1 MENNIGILRQ
11 SFFPDILF
19 QRVKSNHTIT
29 IEMINREY
37 KYNFSPGL
45 FQIVTIKLDSAAQ
58 SYNSNVRFLEEKVE
72 QIISTHLTK
81 YCYDM
86 GCYIEDSI
94 CYAII
99 NCSKTEQK
107 SIRKKLKSLLDEI
120 TLTKGIVVDM
130 DCTIGLGTIQEDV
143 SNIYDSLRTA
153 ILAYEQRLVYGTNR
167 VIEYDFSSSSNLV
180 NSDLFYEFNKEM
192 NGALERL
199 DIQGVNNAIRYLRE
213 EIKKRPD
220 TSGHEV
226 LQMTKEVCN
235 VFLFF
240 MRKNKLA
247 IEGEDSFLDTFNNNA
262 KHYGSINQLF
272 HYLTQTITNTFE
284 KAIECKRELDSKPI
298 RDAKT
303 YIQENYARP
312 IKLEDISELVGFNA
326 SYFSSLFKKDTGY
339 TFLEYLSEVRMN
351 KAKELL
357 KETNISIASVCEQV
371 GYSDMKHFTKMFI
384 KHTALKPNEFRKLY
398 S

>member
-1 MENNIGILRQ
+1 
-11 SFFPDILF
+11 
-19 QRVKSNHTIT
+19 
-29 IEMINREY
+29 
-37 KYNFSPGL
+37 
-45 FQIVTIKLDSAAQ
+45 
-58 SYNSNVRFLEEKVE
+58 
-72 QIISTHLTK
+72 
-81 YCYDM
+81 
-86 GCYIEDSI
+86 
-94 CYAII
+94 
-99 NCSKTEQK
+99 
-107 SIRKKLKSLLDEI
+107 
-120 TLTKGIVVDM
+120 
-130 DCTIGLGTIQEDV
+130 
-143 SNIYDSLRTA
+143 
-153 ILAYEQRLVYGTNR
+153 
-167 VIEYDFSSSSNLV
+167 
-180 NSDLFYEFNKEM
+180 
-192 NGALERL
+192 
-199 DIQGVNNAIRYLRE
+199 
-213 EIKKRPD
+213 
-220 TSGHEV
+220 
-226 LQMTKEVCN
+226 MTKEVCN

-247 IEGEDSFLDTFNNNA
+247 IEGDDSFLDTFNNNA

-326 SYFSSLFKKDTGY
+326 NYFSSLFKKDTGY

-371 GYSDMKHFTKMFI
+371 GYSDMKHFNKMFI